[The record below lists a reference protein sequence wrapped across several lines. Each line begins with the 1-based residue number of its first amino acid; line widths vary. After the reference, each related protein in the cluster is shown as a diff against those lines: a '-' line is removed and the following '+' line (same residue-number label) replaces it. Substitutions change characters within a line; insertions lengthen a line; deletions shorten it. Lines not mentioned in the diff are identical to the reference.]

1 MDRLIKNEA
10 PHARSQTGGPTD
22 RLLAW
27 PQVKEITGLSR
38 TTAWRM
44 QKAGDF
50 PPPVQVSL
58 GRVGW
63 WQSDLDRWKASRA
76 PKPLSEARPFQE
88 LAGRAAACGRNAD
101 DGGPPPTEPEKVP
114 AAPSEKAGGRGRRR
128 STSPD
133 QIAFDFG
140 A

>member
-1 MDRLIKNEA
+1 MDRLTRDEQA
-10 PHARSQTGGPTD
+10 ETPSRAGGPND

-27 PQVKEITGLSR
+27 PRVKDITGLSR

-76 PKPLSEARPFQE
+76 PRQS
-88 LAGRAAACGRNAD
+88 AGRRTLEASPGVKPAPNKEAEQLCPALKR
-101 DGGPPPTEPEKVP
+101 PE
-114 AAPSEKAGGRGRRR
+114 AAPAPGTSGSRSRQRGV
-128 STSPD
+128 SPN

-140 A
+140 G